1 MKIGVTP
8 EHGVVV
14 VDSGE
19 ARALTGPPGRGLVE
33 LLQPGCDIRQLVG
46 PSSGLWDESVA
57 QAPLRPGKIIAIG
70 LNYRDHTAETGTE
83 APAAPLIFAKF
94 PSSVIGPREPIVI
107 DSTLTSQAD
116 WEAELG
122 VVIGRRMRNV
132 AAGQALEYVFG
143 YTVANDVSARDAQ
156 LDDGQW
162 ARGKSFD
169 TFCPLGP
176 VVITADEI
184 PDPQQLQISTRLN
197 NELVQQASTSSMIF
211 SVAELLAYCSR
222 NFTLEPGDLVLTG
235 TPSGVGIAR
244 SPQLWLR
251 PGDILHTHIDGI
263 GTLRNPVSDPRG
275 GDKA

>member
-1 MKIGVTP
+1 MKIGVMH

-14 VDSGE
+14 VENGE
-19 ARALTGPPGRGLVE
+19 ARSLTGPRDRGLVE

-46 PSSGLWDESVA
+46 QSSGLWDESVA
-57 QAPLRPGKIIAIG
+57 HAPLRPGKIIAIG
-70 LNYRDHTAETGTE
+70 LNYRDHTVETGTE
-83 APAAPLIFAKF
+83 APEAPLIFAKF

-107 DSTLTSQAD
+107 DSALTSQAD

-132 AAGQALEYVFG
+132 PAGQALEYIFG

-162 ARGKSFD
+162 VRGKSFD

-176 VVITADEI
+176 VVVTADEI
-184 PDPQQLQISTRLN
+184 PDPQQLQVSAWLN
-197 NELVQQASTSSMIF
+197 DELVQQASTSSMIF

-222 NFTLEPGDLVLTG
+222 NFTLEPGDLILTG
-235 TPSGVGIAR
+235 TPSGVGMAR
-244 SPQLWLR
+244 TPQQWLR
-251 PGDILHTHIDGI
+251 PGDILHTRIEGI
-263 GTLRNPVSDPRG
+263 GTLSNPVSGPHSDE
-275 GDKA
+275 KA